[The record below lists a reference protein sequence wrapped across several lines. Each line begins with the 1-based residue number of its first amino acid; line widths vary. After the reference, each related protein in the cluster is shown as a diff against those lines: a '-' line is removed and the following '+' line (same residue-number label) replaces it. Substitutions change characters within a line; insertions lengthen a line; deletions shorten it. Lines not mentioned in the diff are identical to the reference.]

1 MTREQVKVVLDRVL
15 DWPPERQEELAEI
28 ALEIE
33 AQLGGRPYH
42 ATLDELQAIDD
53 AERSGIANE
62 HDVEAAFR
70 TFRRP

>member
-1 MTREQVKVVLDRVL
+1 MTRELMT
-15 DWPPERQEELAEI
+15 
-28 ALEIE
+28 EIE
-33 AQLGGRPYH
+33 AELDVRAYH
-42 ATLDELQAIDD
+42 ATPDELQAIDD

>member
-1 MTREQVKVVLDRVL
+1 MT
-15 DWPPERQEELAEI
+15 
-28 ALEIE
+28 EIE
-33 AQLGGRPYH
+33 AELDVRAYH
-42 ATLDELQAIDD
+42 ATPDELQAIDD